1 MLNEEYL
8 NKLLS
13 ISLKCKTNSPIK
25 SRVTEIFNNNDFDK
39 KSLIVALVY
48 LERYSLL
55 YPLHNKNILQVLT
68 SCILVSNKYLQD
80 VPIYCSYPH
89 EHDLV
94 HKLNWKLFVDETD
107 YSRMSGLYSSTKLT

>member
-25 SRVTEIFNNNDFDK
+25 SRVTEMFNNYDFDE

-55 YPLHNKNILQVLT
+55 YPLYNKNILQILT
-68 SCILVSNKYLQD
+68 ACILVANKFLED
-80 VPIYCSYPH
+80 IPIFCSYPH
-89 EHDLV
+89 ERDLV
-94 HKLNWKLFVDETD
+94 NKLNWRLFVDETE
-107 YSRMSGLYSSTKLT
+107 YSRMSGLYSSQIQT